1 MNITKKIGLS
11 FLLTT
16 AAVGSLVLMSWAS
29 EKMGDVW
36 FN

>member
-16 AAVGSLVLMSWAS
+16 AAVGSMVLMSWAN
-29 EKMGDVW
+29 EKMADVW
-36 FN
+36 FS